1 MDDGHYQRAVAYLQD
16 GDWSVA
22 EGFLLRLR
30 QQRGPQD
37 LSVADALAYALLMQG
52 NYRACAQVLE
62 PVLSHPQRSF
72 WIQHKYGDAMRG
84 LHQLEAAAKH
94 YRLALAEGSTS
105 SLTSRNLLQ
114 VLHELEPEQALAELD
129 RWAQPF
135 APSLLEGAQAAAACA
150 SGLDLV
156 EWLHRRGLANP
167 ALQRRLIEQRCY
179 ELDLTGIEHCA
190 APHYLPDHDQRW
202 CQALMQRLNQL
213 GLSPMVAA
221 VPAGRSIVHGDSA

>member
-1 MDDGHYQRAVAYLQD
+1 MDEGHYQRAVAYLHA
-16 GDWSVA
+16 GDWPAA
-22 EGFLLRLR
+22 EGWLLRLR

-62 PVLSHPQRSF
+62 PVLSHQQRSF

-84 LHQLEAAAKH
+84 LHQLEAASKH

-114 VLHELEPEQALAELD
+114 VLHELAPEQALAELD

-150 SGLDLV
+150 SGLALV

-179 ELDLTGIEHCA
+179 ELDVAGIEHCA
-190 APHYLPDHDQRW
+190 VSQDLQDHDQRW
-202 CQALMQRLNQL
+202 CQALMQRLKQL

-221 VPAGRSIVHGDSA
+221 VSAGRSPVHGDSA